1 MKKVFSVLLAVITL
15 VSLTVLPASAEVGAH
30 EDEIEVIIHNQDLD
44 EEAKAK
50 IVEFYKNPEA
60 EDEETST
67 YGLTCDL
74 LGHKYE
80 YTQVTTVTHKARATA
95 PRCLQRKYNHGVC
108 SRCSTQT
115 NTLIGSVYI
124 YCCA

>member
-30 EDEIEVIIHNQDLD
+30 EDEIEIIIHNQDLD
-44 EEAKAK
+44 EEVKAK
-50 IVEFYKNPEA
+50 IVEFYQNPET
-60 EDEETST
+60 EDEEAST

-80 YTQVTTVTHKARATA
+80 YTTVTTVTHKARASA
-95 PRCLQRKYNHGVC
+95 PRCLQKTYDHGVC
-108 SRCSTQT
+108 SRCQTQI
-115 NTLIGSVYI
+115 NTLRSSVYI